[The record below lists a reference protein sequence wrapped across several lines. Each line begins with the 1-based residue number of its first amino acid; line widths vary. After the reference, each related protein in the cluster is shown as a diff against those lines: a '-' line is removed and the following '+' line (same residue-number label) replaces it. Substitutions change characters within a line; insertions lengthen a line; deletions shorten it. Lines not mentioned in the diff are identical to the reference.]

1 MRRLTLVRHS
11 TPEIQPEKPASA
23 WRLSALGRERSE
35 LLASR
40 LQDLSP
46 GVVWSSREPKAVET
60 AQIVAASFGVP
71 VQVADGLEEHHRDNV
86 PFFPTAD
93 DFESAVER
101 FFDNPGRLVLG
112 SETADQARN
121 RMSAA
126 IDNIVESDQQ
136 DSIVV
141 THGTVMTLYVA
152 SIADV
157 DPMCF
162 WRRLGLPSYVVL
174 GLPGNDILSTVE
186 QVAL

>member
-23 WRLSALGRERSE
+23 WRLSAHGRERSE

-40 LQDLSP
+40 LRDLSP

-71 VQVADGLEEHHRDNV
+71 VRVADGLEEHHRDNV

-101 FFDNPGRLVLG
+101 FFRNPDQLVLG
-112 SETADQARN
+112 SETAEQARD
-121 RMSAA
+121 RISAA
-126 IDNIVESDQQ
+126 INSVVHADHTDTIA
-136 DSIVV
+136 V

-152 SIADV
+152 GVSSV
-157 DPMCF
+157 DPMDFCYF
-162 WRRLGLPSYVVL
+162 NKKW
-174 GLPGNDILSTVE
+174 
-186 QVAL
+186 